1 MELFYQ
7 IVGGILI
14 AVVLGL
20 ALRRQGQ
27 DITLLLGIA
36 VCCMVLGAL
45 ATYLEPVL
53 DFLEQ
58 LQTISGMDSQLLQV
72 ILKSVGIALVSEI
85 AMMVCADSGNAALGK
100 ALQLMSTGV
109 ILWLSLPL
117 MKSLLQLV
125 QRIVGEA

>member
-1 MELFYQ
+1 
-7 IVGGILI
+7 
-14 AVVLGL
+14 
-20 ALRRQGQ
+20 
-27 DITLLLGIA
+27 
-36 VCCMVLGAL
+36 
-45 ATYLEPVL
+45 
-53 DFLEQ
+53 
-58 LQTISGMDSQLLQV
+58 MDSQLLQV